1 MRAILMA
8 QRIHDIPEQDR
19 PRERL
24 LRLGAAALS
33 DAELL
38 GIFINTGIPGQNAV
52 QIGQRLLSEFKGLL
66 QLSRRDTKEL
76 AKQLGLGP
84 AKAAVL
90 AAAFELGR
98 RANREERRDVPLD
111 SAERVFDFLG
121 PELQALNHEEVHV
134 LLVNTKLCLS
144 HVEKVFQGGL
154 NQSVAHPREIL
165 KKALVHSA
173 HAFIVVHNHPSGDPS
188 PSEADRLFTR
198 TLRQV
203 AEVVDIAFLDH
214 VIIGHTAA
222 GRARPY
228 FSFRE
233 AGLMG

>member
-1 MRAILMA
+1 MA

-24 LRLGAAALS
+24 LRLGASALS
-33 DAELL
+33 DAELI
-38 GIFINTGIPGQNAV
+38 GIFINTGVPGENAV
-52 QIGQRLLSEFKGLL
+52 QIGQRLLSDYRGLL
-66 QLSRRDTKEL
+66 QLSRRDSKEL
-76 AKQLGLGP
+76 SKQHGLGP

-111 SAERVFDFLG
+111 NAERVFDYLG
-121 PELQALNHEEVHV
+121 LELQALNHEEVHI
-134 LLVNTKLCLS
+134 LLVNTKLCLT
-144 HVEKVFQGGL
+144 HAERIFQGGL
-154 NQSVAHPREIL
+154 AESVAHPREIL

-173 HAFIVVHNHPSGDPS
+173 HGFIVAHNHPSGDPT
-188 PSEADRLFTR
+188 PSEADRHFTR

-203 AEVVDIAFLDH
+203 SEVMKVAFLDH
-214 VIIGHTAA
+214 VIIGHTTAE
-222 GRARPY
+222 RTRPY

-233 AGLMG
+233 AGLLS

>member
-1 MRAILMA
+1 MG

-38 GIFINTGIPGQNAV
+38 GIFINTGVPGENAV
-52 QIGQRLLSEFKGLL
+52 QIGQRLLRDFNGLL
-66 QLSRRDTKEL
+66 HLSRRETKEL
-76 AKQLGLGP
+76 SKQHGLGP

-98 RANREERRDVPLD
+98 RANREERRDVPMD
-111 SAERVFDFLG
+111 SAERVFDYLG
-121 PELQALNHEEVHV
+121 LELQALNHEEVHV
-134 LLVNTKLCLS
+134 LLLNTKLCLTHS
-144 HVEKVFQGGL
+144 ERVFQGSL
-154 NQSVAHPREIL
+154 NESVAHPREIL
-165 KKALVHSA
+165 KKALLHSA
-173 HAFIVVHNHPSGDPS
+173 FAFIVVHNHPSGDPT
-188 PSEADRLFTR
+188 PSEADRHFTR

-203 AEVVDIAFLDH
+203 ADAMKIAFVDH
-214 VIIGHTAA
+214 VIVGHSTA
-222 GRARPY
+222 GRPRPY

-233 AGLMG
+233 AGMLS

>member
-1 MRAILMA
+1 MA

-24 LRLGAAALS
+24 LRLGASALS

-38 GIFINTGIPGQNAV
+38 GIFINTGIPGENAV
-52 QIGQRLLSEFKGLL
+52 QVGQRLLSDFKGLM
-66 QLSRRDTKEL
+66 QLSRRDSKEL
-76 AKQLGLGP
+76 SKQRGLGP

-111 SAERVFDFLG
+111 CAERVFDYLG
-121 PELQALNHEEVHV
+121 LELQALNHEEVHV
-134 LLVNTKLCLS
+134 LLVNTKLCLTHS
-144 HVEKVFQGGL
+144 ERVFQGSL
-154 NQSVAHPREIL
+154 NESVAHPREIL

-173 HAFIVVHNHPSGDPS
+173 YGFLVVHNHPSGDPT
-188 PSEADRLFTR
+188 PSEADRHFTR
-198 TLRQV
+198 TLRQG
-203 AEVVDIAFLDH
+203 AEVLKTAFLDH
-214 VIIGHTAA
+214 VIIGHTTAD
-222 GRARPY
+222 RTRPF

-233 AGLMG
+233 AGLLS